1 MTVQADAQPLP
12 KATPEDQFALAS
24 LGMLFT
30 VTIVAG
36 GYHPQDQPLS
46 TAPRT
51 MQDTDSSTF
60 DATRPLA
67 GMRVLEMGSSV
78 AGPHAG
84 WVLSELGAEVL
95 KLEDPHTG
103 DATRGWGDKVAHGH
117 SAVFE
122 TLNNGKKSLAVDLKD
137 PHHIDAIKTL
147 VVDSVDVV
155 LQNLRPGFADRCG
168 IGQAD
173 LIAAKPS
180 LIYCDMGA
188 YGKGGALSDLP
199 GYDPLMQ
206 GFTGIAQGTGS
217 ADSPSRVCTPV
228 TDFVTGMWCVIGILS
243 ALQSRHHHGR
253 GSAVDV
259 SLMESG
265 IGLMT
270 MFVGLYQATGKRPER
285 NGLQGPLVAPN
296 GGFQTRDGLVM
307 IVCGTNALFARLCRA
322 LNLEALLDDERFV
335 SSSSRHTYRHALQ
348 DALELALKR
357 NTRAH
362 WMDVLGSAGVPIA
375 PVHHVD
381 EMMDHPQAQAVG
393 ILQTLPEDARAGNG
407 PFTTARL
414 PIRFDGERRAYTAR
428 GPELGEHNSEY
439 LPGLEA

>member
-1 MTVQADAQPLP
+1 MQETD
-12 KATPEDQFALAS
+12 
-24 LGMLFT
+24 
-30 VTIVAG
+30 
-36 GYHPQDQPLS
+36 LS
-46 TAPRT
+46 HAE
-51 MQDTDSSTF
+51 
-60 DATRPLA
+60 ATRPLA
-67 GMRVLEMGSSV
+67 GICVLEMGSSV

-103 DATRGWGDKVAHGH
+103 DATRSWGDKVAHGH
-117 SAVFE
+117 SAIFE
-122 TLNNGKKSLAVDLKD
+122 TLNNGKKSLAVDLKN
-137 PHHIDAIKTL
+137 PQHIEAVKTL
-147 VVDSVDVV
+147 VVDRVDVV
-155 LQNLRPGFADRCG
+155 LQNLRPGFASQCG

-173 LIAAKPS
+173 LIAAKPA

-188 YGKGGALSDLP
+188 YGKGGPLSELP

-217 ADSPSRVCTPV
+217 ADSPARVCTPV

-243 ALQSRHHHGR
+243 ALQRRHECGHGA
-253 GSAVDV
+253 AVDV

-270 MFVGLYQATGKRPER
+270 MFVGLYQTTGKRLER

-296 GGFQTRDGLVM
+296 GGFQTRDGLIM

-322 LNLEALLDDERFV
+322 LDLEALLDDERFV
-335 SSSSRHTYRHALQ
+335 SSTARHTYRHALQ

-357 NTRAH
+357 STREH
-362 WMDVLGSAGVPIA
+362 WMNVLGGAGVPVS

-381 EMMDHPQAQAVG
+381 EMMRHPQAQAVN
-393 ILQTLPEDARAGNG
+393 ILQTLSEDARAGNE

-414 PIRFDGERRAYTAR
+414 PIRFGGERRGYTAR
-428 GPELGEHNSEY
+428 GPELGEHNHEF
-439 LPGLEA
+439 LPNLEL